1 MCAYNVAARGVVS
14 IKQLNWNITGGRFR
28 SYVLWVISHNHLQ
41 NGLYVKE
48 GRRRYFTARFLC
60 ATPVCVL
67 CSKCHDALVRNDD
80 NTGNP
85 FRSSDLVVMSHARCL
100 CAMPVNFGGV
110 KEFVLLRL
118 LIHIYI

>member
-1 MCAYNVAARGVVS
+1 MFLDALPLSY
-14 IKQLNWNITGGRFR
+14 TG
-28 SYVLWVISHNHLQ
+28 SVLS
-41 NGLYVKE
+41 GLCY
-48 GRRRYFTARFLC
+48 
-60 ATPVCVL
+60 
-67 CSKCHDALVRNDD
+67 KCHDALVRNDD

-100 CAMPVNFGGV
+100 CAMPVNFGGGV